1 MTRFLASVRNVD
13 EALLALDA
21 GADIIDLKDPGKGAL
36 GALPSDV
43 IREIAAKIDGR
54 KPVSATIGDL
64 SMEPDSVVCGAEHTL
79 ALGVDI
85 VKVGFFGVAGHHECA
100 QALQTLATQGKRI
113 VAVLFAD
120 QSPDFALIP
129 VLKKAGF
136 YGVMLDT
143 SNKSGGGLIDHMKH
157 HELEEFVRLTE
168 SYEMKCGLAGSLR
181 LTDISMLGSLRPS
194 YLGFR
199 GALCKASQRSQ
210 KIERER
216 VEQAGKLL
224 RESNITHEYTGWA

>member
-1 MTRFLASVRNVD
+1 MTRFLASVRSVD
-13 EALLALDA
+13 EALTALDA
-21 GADIIDLKDPGKGAL
+21 GADIIDLKDPDKGAL
-36 GALPSDV
+36 GALPPDV
-43 IREIAAKIDGR
+43 IRETALRIGGR

-64 SMEPDSVVCGAEHTL
+64 PMDPQSVVCGVEHTM

-85 VKVGFFGVAGHHECA
+85 VKVGFFGATGHHECA

-120 QSPDFALIP
+120 QFPDFTLIP

-143 SNKSGGGLIDHMKH
+143 SNKSRSSLINHMTL
-157 HELEEFVRLTE
+157 HELEEFVSLAE
-168 SYEMKCGLAGSLR
+168 SYGMECGLAGSLR
-181 LTDISMLGSLRPS
+181 LTDISTLASLRPG

-199 GALCKASQRSQ
+199 GALCKASQRTR
-210 KIERER
+210 EMVRER

-224 RESNITHEYTGWA
+224 RESNIMHEYAGWA